1 MIMSATLPN
10 TQSVNQSYGVPLEP
24 GTLRL
29 ERLLPGPIER
39 VWSYLVEPEKR
50 RKWFAG
56 GQMEQREGGYMELQF
71 RHRELSQPG
80 EEVPENYR
88 STQDMEPAPGKVIRC
103 TPPTLLVFE
112 WEFCE
117 GMSEVTFELSPE
129 GESVRL
135 VLTHRRLIHKENM
148 VSVAAGWHTH
158 VGLLMD
164 LLENRERGPFWPEH
178 ERLMKEY
185 GERLPEC

>member
-1 MIMSATLPN
+1 M
-10 TQSVNQSYGVPLEP
+10 
-24 GTLRL
+24 
-29 ERLLPGPIER
+29 
-39 VWSYLVEPEKR
+39 
-50 RKWFAG
+50 
-56 GQMEQREGGYMELQF
+56 
-71 RHRELSQPG
+71 
-80 EEVPENYR
+80 
-88 STQDMEPAPGKVIRC
+88 IRC

-135 VLTHRRLIHKENM
+135 VLTHRRLLHKENK

-164 LLENRERGPFWPEH
+164 LLENRELGPFWPEH

-185 GERLPEC
+185 DERLPEC